1 MRLRNAL
8 KIAVDYIKNPYC
20 LLTPT
25 IYSEHAH
32 NHICFARR
40 LMGSRFTDV
49 CPYHNAIGFCGPERS
64 DCCDWCKYFGVI
76 DFCKD
81 ENNNNSIKL
90 YMNKSIV
97 GTFEEKQHGN

>member
-1 MRLRNAL
+1 MIKLWQLRAAL
-8 KIAVDYIKNPYC
+8 RAALDYLKSPCANIGGAK
-20 LLTPT
+20 
-25 IYSEHAH
+25 YSDFAH

-76 DFCKD
+76 GFCKD

-97 GTFEEKQHGN
+97 GTFEEK